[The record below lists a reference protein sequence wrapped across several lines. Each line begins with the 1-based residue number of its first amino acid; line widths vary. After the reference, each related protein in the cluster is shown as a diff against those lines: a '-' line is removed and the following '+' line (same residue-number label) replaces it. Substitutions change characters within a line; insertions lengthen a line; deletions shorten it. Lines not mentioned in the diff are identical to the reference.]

1 MIKSTNA
8 ILLIVG
14 IIAISQINYGVLGS
28 TLANTKE
35 QNVLAHSNT
44 KGKIHTVCNFC
55 INFILSRVPYFY
67 FIK

>member
-8 ILLIVG
+8 ILIIVG

-28 TLANTKE
+28 SLANTKE

-44 KGKIHTVCNFC
+44 KGKIHTMLFIF
-55 INFILSRVPYFY
+55 INFI
-67 FIK
+67 